1 MSMLGVCSDVI
12 STGKNVCG
20 YVAKKGKSVRRQ
32 LAYYTVP
39 ADIRAGNVSKIKHS
53 SFSCEEIHNRADRY
67 EHYLLR
73 NGKIVKTV
81 DSIKKNV
88 SKINDSFNN
97 LGVVKSTKKTCK
109 KIGDFMVKW
118 FGDEPNAPTGKKLL
132 SYEDI
137 MKQRNSG
144 S

>member
-1 MSMLGVCSDVI
+1 M
-12 STGKNVCG
+12 
-20 YVAKKGKSVRRQ
+20 
-32 LAYYTVP
+32 
-39 ADIRAGNVSKIKHS
+39 
-53 SFSCEEIHNRADRY
+53 
-67 EHYLLR
+67 
-73 NGKIVKTV
+73 IVL
-81 DSIKKNV
+81 KKNV

-109 KIGDFMVKW
+109 KIGDFLYKW
-118 FGDEPNAPTGKKLL
+118 FGDGPNPPTGRKLL